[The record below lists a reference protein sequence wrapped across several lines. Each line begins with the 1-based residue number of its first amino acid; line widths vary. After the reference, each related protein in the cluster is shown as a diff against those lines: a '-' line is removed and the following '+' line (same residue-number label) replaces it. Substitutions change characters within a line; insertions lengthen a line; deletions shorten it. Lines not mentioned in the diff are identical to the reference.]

1 MQLNVDYFSEKMVS
15 RFLNLLSNDII
26 YSCLDKPK
34 DKAEVIRKIAND
46 MIKIANDLSLN
57 DNQEWKN

>member
-1 MQLNVDYFSEKMVS
+1 MVN
-15 RFLNLLSNDII
+15 RFLNLLSNDIV

-46 MIKIANDLSLN
+46 MIKIANDLDCN